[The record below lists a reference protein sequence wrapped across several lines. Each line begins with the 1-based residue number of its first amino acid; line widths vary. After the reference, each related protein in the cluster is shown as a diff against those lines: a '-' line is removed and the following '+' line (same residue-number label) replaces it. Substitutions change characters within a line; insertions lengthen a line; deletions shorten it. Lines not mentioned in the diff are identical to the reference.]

1 MSSERETPALPA
13 GVSST
18 ADLGTVLPMSQAAT
32 RLGVSAKTVRRMI
45 ERGDLPGAHLVE
57 MPGGKGQQWVVPVSS
72 LEQHQAKQ
80 QQAAPVDSAAV
91 EIEQLRGQVAD
102 LTHRAELAEALAD
115 ERRHQLEQLH
125 LTLRTALPAG
135 PQRRRWRRSN

>member
-1 MSSERETPALPA
+1 MTSETPALPA

-57 MPGGKGQQWVVPVSS
+57 MPGGKGQQWVVPVSA

-80 QQAAPVDSAAV
+80 RAAAPAPDSTAV
-91 EIEQLRGQVAD
+91 ELEQLRGQVAD
-102 LTHRAELAEALAD
+102 LSRRVELAEALAD